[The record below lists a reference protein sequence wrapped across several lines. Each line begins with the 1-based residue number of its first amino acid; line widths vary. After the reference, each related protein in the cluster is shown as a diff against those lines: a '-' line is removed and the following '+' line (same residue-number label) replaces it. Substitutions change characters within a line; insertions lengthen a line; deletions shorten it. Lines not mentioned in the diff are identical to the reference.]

1 MGAQLGIIPT
11 LHRSTRSV
19 STAWYLTQ
27 RTHQITARSRVSAGF
42 AITNPLTRFEAT
54 PLFSLLHWLRLL
66 NTAAGVAFSDV
77 SARRAYLLTH
87 PRNISTF
94 RRVAAREFG
103 WYYELVFASKR
114 RGL

>member
-11 LHRSTRSV
+11 LHRTARSI

-27 RTHQITARSRVSAGF
+27 RTNQIAARSRVSAGF
-42 AITNPLTRFEAT
+42 AVANPLTRFEAT

-66 NTAAGVAFSDV
+66 NTVAGVAFSDF
-77 SARRAYLLTH
+77 SARQAYLLMH

-103 WYYELVFASKR
+103 
-114 RGL
+114 